1 MSIADPI
8 SSNGQLR
15 TRILRLSIFP
25 LRKRPAA
32 SYKERP
38 RGFGNPRANGARKH
52 AGCDL
57 YAPVG
62 TEVLAVEDG
71 EVIAGPYLFYDVVD
85 AVEIRHA
92 SGVIVRYGEVNK
104 TGAPGIKVGAKVVA
118 GQIVGC
124 VGKMQT
130 VSQSMLHFELFTG
143 LGKGPLTDRS
153 QKPFMRRADLTDPTA
168 FLDACEL
175 KAS

>member
-1 MSIADPI
+1 MS
-8 SSNGQLR
+8 L
-15 TRILRLSIFP
+15 FP

-71 EVIAGPYLFYDVVD
+71 EVIAGPYVFYDVVD
-85 AVEIRHA
+85 AVEIRHT
-92 SGVIVRYGEVNK
+92 SGIVVRYGEINK
-104 TGAPGIKVGAKVVA
+104 TGAPGIKVGAKVTA
-118 GQIVGC
+118 GQVVGY

-130 VSQSMLHFELFTG
+130 VSNSMLHFELFTG
-143 LGKGPLTDRS
+143 QGKGPLTDRS
-153 QKPFMRRADLTDPTA
+153 QKPFDRRSDLVDPTA

-175 KAS
+175 IAA

>member
-1 MSIADPI
+1 MPILSRHAMSV
-8 SSNGQLR
+8 
-15 TRILRLSIFP
+15 FP

-92 SGVIVRYGEVNK
+92 SGVIVRYGEVNRSEERR
-104 TGAPGIKVGAKVVA
+104 
-118 GQIVGC
+118 
-124 VGKMQT
+124 VGK
-130 VSQSMLHFELFTG
+130 EC
-143 LGKGPLTDRS
+143 RS
-153 QKPFMRRADLTDPTA
+153 RWSPYQ
-168 FLDACEL
+168 
-175 KAS
+175 

>member
-1 MSIADPI
+1 MS
-8 SSNGQLR
+8 L
-15 TRILRLSIFP
+15 FP

-71 EVIAGPYLFYDVVD
+71 EVIAGPYVFYDVVD
-85 AVEIRHA
+85 AVEIRHT
-92 SGVIVRYGEVNK
+92 SGIVVRYGEINK
-104 TGAPGIKVGAKVVA
+104 TSAPGIKVGAKVTA
-118 GQIVGC
+118 GQVVGY
-124 VGKMQT
+124 VGKMHT
-130 VSQSMLHFELFTG
+130 VSDSMLHFELWLYSRIYG
-143 LGKGPLTDRS
+143 
-153 QKPFMRRADLTDPTA
+153 
-168 FLDACEL
+168 
-175 KAS
+175 